1 MAIINNRSIAQ
12 GASGG
17 VGKSLMLRTYGD
29 RTVLSKKPS
38 RRRKRTEKQM
48 ENSLKFKAA
57 NQAAKWAI
65 RNPEIKA
72 YFKRV
77 AESTGKRDACTAAV
91 SAFHKNPLLTTAQIL
106 IEARKPFEEKVQK
119 QNTLQIKVTS
129 ANGDIIAQGVA
140 ICTKDGRWCYTAPVT
155 GLSVSAW
162 LSLNP

>member
-12 GASGG
+12 GASGA

-38 RRRKRTEKQM
+38 RRRKRTKKQK

-65 RNPEIKA
+65 RNPEIKG

-91 SAFHKNPLLTTAQIL
+91 SAFRNDPLLTTEQL
-106 IEARKPFEEKVQK
+106 LREARKPFEETVQDRK
-119 QNTLQIKVTS
+119 
-129 ANGDIIAQGVA
+129 
-140 ICTKDGRWCYTAPVT
+140 
-155 GLSVSAW
+155 SVV
-162 LSLNP
+162 